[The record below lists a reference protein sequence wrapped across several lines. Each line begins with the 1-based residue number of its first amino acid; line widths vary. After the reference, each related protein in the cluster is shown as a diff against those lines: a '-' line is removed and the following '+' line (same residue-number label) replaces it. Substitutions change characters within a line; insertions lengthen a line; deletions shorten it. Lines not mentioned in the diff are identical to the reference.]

1 MLGPLLF
8 LIYVNDINRHVHL
21 GACHLYADDTLVYC
35 NGSTMSEL
43 KHNIQQCVSDM
54 HEWYDENKLV
64 INKSKSSVMLA
75 TTRQRI
81 LHIDYNDLDVHIGD
95 YTLVQSDCIDYLGV
109 KIDETISWNKQTDSI
124 CKQLVFIISRF
135 SRLKHLLPSHMLM
148 LIYSSIIYTT
158 KIDGVVCPPNISE
171 TVAGRLVKLAHRQ
184 RIASTTIKLIS
195 KKNYCPF

>member
-1 MLGPLLF
+1 
-8 LIYVNDINRHVHL
+8 
-21 GACHLYADDTLVYC
+21 
-35 NGSTMSEL
+35 MSEL

-95 YTLVQSDCIDYLGV
+95 YKLVQSDCIDYLGV

-184 RIASTTIKLIS
+184 RIASTTIRLIKKKITVHFSNFS
-195 KKNYCPF
+195 KSNSANRRWPRFG